1 MKTKELRE
9 LSPEGRADKLRET
22 REALMNAR
30 GVAAMGGA
38 PRNPGEIRALR
49 TTIARILTIEKEEQ
63 AAGRKA

>member
-1 MKTKELRE
+1 MKLKELRE
-9 LSPEGRADKLRET
+9 LSSEDRKETLRET

-49 TTIARILTIEKEEQ
+49 TTIARILTIENEEAAQ
-63 AAGRKA
+63 AR